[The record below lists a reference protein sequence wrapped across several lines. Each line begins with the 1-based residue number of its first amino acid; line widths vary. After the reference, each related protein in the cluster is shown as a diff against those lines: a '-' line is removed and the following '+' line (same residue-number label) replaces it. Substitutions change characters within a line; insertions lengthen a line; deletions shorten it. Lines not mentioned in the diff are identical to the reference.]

1 MRIAREIMRG
11 SHNKRLP
18 ERFDEQVTL
27 EIEDD
32 ADGRPTIRMQDEM
45 ATNAWISADIQA
57 LVSLPEYE

>member
-1 MRIAREIMRG
+1 MRG
-11 SHNKRLP
+11 RHNTRLP

-32 ADGRPTIRMQDEM
+32 ADGAPTVRMQDES
-45 ATNAWISADIQA
+45 AAEAWISADIKA

>member
-1 MRIAREIMRG
+1 MRG
-11 SHNKRLP
+11 RHNTRLP

-32 ADGRPTIRMQDEM
+32 TDGTPTVRMQDES
-45 ATNAWISADIQA
+45 AADAWISADIQA

>member
-1 MRIAREIMRG
+1 MRG
-11 SHNKRLP
+11 SHNEKLP

-32 ADGRPTIRMQDEM
+32 MDGRPTVRMTDDS
-45 ATNAWISADIQA
+45 TPDAWVSADIRA

>member
-1 MRIAREIMRG
+1 MRG
-11 SHNKRLP
+11 RHNTRLP

-32 ADGRPTIRMQDEM
+32 ADGTPTIRMQDES
-45 ATNAWISADIQA
+45 AADAWISADIKA

>member
-1 MRIAREIMRG
+1 MRG
-11 SHNKRLP
+11 RHNERLP

-32 ADGRPTIRMQDEM
+32 TDGRPTVRMTDDS
-45 ATNAWISADIQA
+45 TSDAWISADIRA

>member
-1 MRIAREIMRG
+1 MRG
-11 SHNKRLP
+11 RHNKRLP

-32 ADGRPTIRMQDEM
+32 ADGTPTIRMQDQS
-45 ATNAWISADIQA
+45 ATDAWISADIQA

>member
-1 MRIAREIMRG
+1 MRG

-18 ERFDEQVTL
+18 ERFDDEVSL

-32 ADGRPTIRMQDEM
+32 ADGKPTVRMQDES
-45 ATNAWISADIQA
+45 AADAWISADIQA